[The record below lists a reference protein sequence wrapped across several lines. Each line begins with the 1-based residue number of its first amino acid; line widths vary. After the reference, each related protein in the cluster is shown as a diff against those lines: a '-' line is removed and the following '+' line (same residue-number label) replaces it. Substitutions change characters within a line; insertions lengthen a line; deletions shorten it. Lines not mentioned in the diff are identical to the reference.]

1 MPRPSRACGSWPP
14 MPSPAPA
21 SCPTCAGAR
30 CAGRWRCSRRSAC
43 ASSSPAAGASRSR
56 RRCPASA
63 CTRTRSLASR
73 CCRAARAPVT
83 RVDMP
88 REVPVSV
95 LLDALSDKRMVGA
108 PPAAVTGL
116 TADLRRVARGDAF
129 VAVPGFKQDARRFV
143 PEAVGR
149 GAALIVTEGGPVADV
164 PVPQVIVPSAR
175 RALAALAGAYWD
187 HPSRALTL
195 VGITGTNGKTTTS
208 YLVDALLRARGGA
221 TGILGTIQ
229 YVIGDEIRPA
239 GQTTPDA
246 LDIESM
252 LAAMRERGVRG
263 VAMEVSSHALALS
276 RVDALAFDVGVFTNL
291 TQDHLDFHGTL
302 DEYGRAKRRLF
313 ELVAASPK
321 PRRAAVVNGDDPAGA
336 RMIAGLPLDPLTYGL
351 GPANRVRATAWT
363 STLDGVRLQVT
374 TPVGPLGLVSPL
386 IGEHNVMNLLAAIG
400 VGLALGLAPD
410 AIARALGGV
419 QTVPGRFEQ
428 VRAGQPFL
436 VVVDYA
442 HTPDALERV
451 LTTARKITSG
461 RLGVVFGCG
470 GDRDRT
476 KRPIMGEIAARL
488 TDRAWITSDNPRSEN
503 PDAIIA
509 EIAVGVARV
518 WRERDRYGR
527 LADRRAAI
535 TAALAWA
542 GPGDTV
548 VIAGKGHETYQ
559 IVGTDVRAFDDR
571 DVARR
576 LLSEQAR

>member
-1 MPRPSRACGSWPP
+1 MPQPPRACGSWPP
-14 MPSPAPA
+14 KPSPSPA

-30 CAGRWRCSRRSAC
+30 CARRWRCSPRWAC
-43 ASSSPAAGASRSR
+43 ASSSPAAGASGSR
-56 RRCPASA
+56 RRYPAGA
-63 CTRTRSLASR
+63 CTGARSLASR

-95 LLDALSDKRMVGA
+95 LLDALSDKRVVGT
-108 PPAAVTGL
+108 PPRAVTGL
-116 TADLRRVARGDAF
+116 TADSRRVARGDAF

-149 GAALIVTEGGPVADV
+149 GAALVVTEGGPVADV

-221 TGILGTIQ
+221 TAILGTIQ
-229 YVIGDEIRPA
+229 YVVGDEIRPA
-239 GQTTPDA
+239 GQTTPEA
-246 LDIESM
+246 LEIEAM

-302 DEYGRAKRRLF
+302 EEYGRAKRRLF
-313 ELVAASPK
+313 ELLAASPK
-321 PRRAAVVNGDDPAGA
+321 PRR
-336 RMIAGLPLDPLTYGL
+336 
-351 GPANRVRATAWT
+351 
-363 STLDGVRLQVT
+363 
-374 TPVGPLGLVSPL
+374 LV
-386 IGEHNVMNLLAAIG
+386 I
-400 VGLALGLAPD
+400 
-410 AIARALGGV
+410 
-419 QTVPGRFEQ
+419 
-428 VRAGQPFL
+428 
-436 VVVDYA
+436 VDYA

-488 TDRAWITSDNPRSEN
+488 ADRAWITSDNPRSEN

-518 WRERDRYGR
+518 WRERDRYAR

-542 GPGDTV
+542 GPSDTV

-559 IVGTDVRAFDDR
+559 IVGTDVLPFDDR

-576 LLSEQAR
+576 LLSERAR